1 MNKRLQ
7 PFYYSVIGV
16 VVLIVFWQI
25 SVVLLKSSV
34 PIAAKLAPLP
44 TAFSLW
50 DIVISGEIF
59 PDIAASLLRVGVG
72 LAFALFIGV
81 PLGLYAGLSRH
92 FEMLSGFSFQLIRM
106 VSPLAWMP
114 IAVMVFGVGNAPVFF
129 LLSVAAV
136 WPVMLSTTVGVKQIA
151 PAFIELGNSLA
162 ATRWEMLKN
171 IILPAIL
178 VSILTGVRLAVG
190 VLWIVLVPA
199 EMLGVNDGLGY
210 FILDTRDRL
219 AYSELMAAIIV
230 ISLLGWSLDYA
241 ARSVLK
247 LARKY

>member
-1 MNKRLQ
+1 
-7 PFYYSVIGV
+7 
-16 VVLIVFWQI
+16 
-25 SVVLLKSSV
+25 
-34 PIAAKLAPLP
+34 
-44 TAFSLW
+44 
-50 DIVISGEIF
+50 
-59 PDIAASLLRVGVG
+59 
-72 LAFALFIGV
+72 
-81 PLGLYAGLSRH
+81 
-92 FEMLSGFSFQLIRM
+92 M

-136 WPVMLSTTVGVKQIA
+136 WPVMLNTSVGVKQIA

-219 AYSELMAAIIV
+219 AYSELMAAIVV
-230 ISLLGWSLDYA
+230 ISLLGWALDYV
-241 ARSVLK
+241 ARSILK
-247 LARKY
+247 LARKH